1 MEGIVSR
8 WSGEPTDGVDRAAVE
23 PVAALVGVLAVSAG
37 LGLYIVALDA
47 ATPTPTERS
56 ADTTLDVMER
66 ELTVGGIV
74 RPSRRHDLE
83 WQTPATVEIATDRRT
98 WRVGLGGAT
107 PSPAGELDPRTVVI
121 ATRPVSVAIRTGETV
136 RGRLRVAV
144 HR

>member
-1 MEGIVSR
+1 MSR
-8 WSGEPTDGVDRAAVE
+8 WSGESTDGVDRAAVE

-37 LGLYIVALDA
+37 LGLYVVALDA

-56 ADTTLDVMER
+56 ADTTLDVIER

-83 WQTPATVEIATDRRT
+83 WQTPVTVEIETDRRT
-98 WRVGLGGAT
+98 WRTGLGGAV
-107 PSPAGELDPRTVVI
+107 PRPAGELDPREAVV
-121 ATRPVSVAIRTGETV
+121 ATRPVSVALGPGETV
-136 RGRLRVAV
+136 SGRLRVAV